1 MKRLLAQ
8 IAKSNRYI
16 KEAPLEAV
24 DIIKTQKKLV
34 QQGYPFL
41 PVEFI
46 DFLKC
51 HNGLSASDSA
61 VLGIPPLENESLNIL
76 TFNQNYNAVA
86 NTAILGYD
94 DMYYLLFDNLKQ
106 RYMLV
111 DRIGFDVIEEY
122 LSDELVYAINS
133 ILHF

>member
-46 DFLKC
+46 DFLKY
-51 HNGLSASDSA
+51 HNGLSTSDSA

>member
-1 MKRLLAQ
+1 MASTSAGTGTKR
-8 IAKSNRYI
+8 
-16 KEAPLEAV
+16 
-24 DIIKTQKKLV
+24 
-34 QQGYPFL
+34 
-41 PVEFI
+41 
-46 DFLKC
+46 
-51 HNGLSASDSA
+51 SDSA